1 MAASTR
7 PLTLG
12 EILDRTVQIYRRN
25 FPLFVGISILPSAL
39 YVAIS
44 GSMSLYYTS
53 KVPALQQTPQG
64 SGPIFSPALLAL
76 GVALTVFFVVGLPLL
91 TGISAFALSALNLA
105 AISSERGEPVTIRG
119 AFGQTFPRF
128 WRYLGILCL
137 QMLFAGIIPG
147 VAVTI
152 LIFFGAIVTAL
163 ASRAGGPALAIL
175 LGLCMFL
182 LFIAGIVI
190 CFWIWIRFCLAFPAS
205 SVEEKKAWPSLQRSA
220 QLTKGTRGR
229 IFVMYLLVF
238 IVTIVAYYV
247 LTLPLDIILKLTLYK
262 SMAGLAI
269 ITKPPIVLQ
278 IVNLVISCL
287 ERAFTLPIYAISLV
301 LFYND
306 QRTRM
311 EGYDIEQLMDH
322 AGWSA
327 LPPAPLIFAPAPI
340 AAEIAPPNFAN
351 PGPANPGLSSPEPS
365 TAPEASF
372 ASPGFDSPRIGSPG
386 IDPPTPA
393 SEGSGA

>member
-44 GSMSLYYTS
+44 GAMSVYYTA
-53 KVPALQQTPQG
+53 KVPDLQQASQPA
-64 SGPIFSPALLAL
+64 GPTFGPAFLAL
-76 GVALTVFFVVGLPLL
+76 ALAVAVFFILGLPLL
-91 TGISAFALSALNLA
+91 TGVSAVTLSALNFA
-105 AISSERGEPVTIRG
+105 AISSERGESITIRG

-128 WRYLGILCL
+128 WRYLGLLCL

-147 VAVTI
+147 VAAAI
-152 LIFFGAIVTAL
+152 LIFFAGIVAAL

-175 LGLCMFL
+175 FGLFMIL
-182 LFIAGIVI
+182 LVFAAVI
-190 CFWIWIRFCLAFPAS
+190 ISFWIWIRYCLAFPAS
-205 SVEEKKAWPSLQRSA
+205 AVEEKKAWPSMQRSA

-229 IFVMYLLVF
+229 IFVMYLLVV
-238 IVTIVAYYV
+238 IVTIVVYYA
-247 LTLPLDIILKLTLYK
+247 LTLPIDILLKLTLYK
-262 SMAGLAI
+262 SMAALAL

-322 AGWSA
+322 AGWSS
-327 LPPAPLIFAPAPI
+327 LPPTPLVFAPAPET
-340 AAEIAPPNFAN
+340 AHPAYAN
-351 PGPANPGLSSPEPS
+351 PEPPAAPETSFSSPD
-365 TAPEASF
+365 F
-372 ASPGFDSPRIGSPG
+372 GSPSA
-386 IDPPTPA
+386 DAPTLAPPTPA

>member
-1 MAASTR
+1 MAASTQ

-25 FPLFVGISILPSAL
+25 FALFVGISILPSAL

-53 KVPALQQTPQG
+53 KVPALQQTPQA
-64 SGPIFSPALLAL
+64 SGPLLGPAFLAL
-76 GVALTVFFVVGLPLL
+76 AVAVAVFFVVGLPLL
-91 TGISAFALSALNLA
+91 TGISAVTLSALNLA

-119 AFGQTFPRF
+119 AFSQTFLRF

-147 VAVTI
+147 VAATI

-175 LGLCMFL
+175 LGLFMFL
-182 LFIAGIVI
+182 LIVAAFVV
-190 CFWIWIRFCLAFPAS
+190 CVWVWVRFCLAFPAS
-205 SVEEKKAWPSLQRSA
+205 AVEEKKAWPSLQRSA

-238 IVTIVAYYV
+238 IVTIVAYYA
-247 LTLPLDIILKLTLYK
+247 LTLPIDIILKLTVYK
-262 SMAGLAI
+262 SMAGLAL

-278 IVNLVISCL
+278 VVNLVVSCL

-322 AGWSA
+322 AGWSS

-340 AAEIAPPNFAN
+340 APETARPSFAN
-351 PGPANPGLSSPEPS
+351 SEPS
-365 TAPEASF
+365 AAPETSF
-372 ASPGFDSPRIGSPG
+372 GSPGFNSPE
-386 IDPPTPA
+386 IDPSTPA

>member
-53 KVPALQQTPQG
+53 KVPALQQPPQVG
-64 SGPIFSPALLAL
+64 GPAFGPAF
-76 GVALTVFFVVGLPLL
+76 VALAAALAVFFVVGLPLL
-91 TGISAFALSALNLA
+91 TGVSTFTLSALNFA
-105 AISSERGEPVTIRG
+105 AISSERGEPVTIRH
-119 AFGQTFPRF
+119 AFAQSFPRF

-137 QMLFAGIIPG
+137 QMLLAGVIPG
-147 VAVTI
+147 VAVSI

-175 LGLCMFL
+175 LGLFMFL
-182 LFIAGIVI
+182 LLIAGIVV

-205 SVEEKKAWPSLQRSA
+205 AVEDKKAWPSLQRSA
-220 QLTKGTRGR
+220 LLTKGTRGR

-238 IVTIVAYYV
+238 IVTIVTYYA
-247 LTLPLDIILKLTLYK
+247 LTLPIDIILKLTMYK
-262 SMAGLAI
+262 SMAALALF
-269 ITKPPIVLQ
+269 TKPPIVLQ

-306 QRTRM
+306 QRTRI
-311 EGYDIEQLMDH
+311 EGYDIEQLMDQ
-322 AGWSA
+322 AGWAS
-327 LPPAPLIFAPAPI
+327 LPPAPLVFAPVPTPPETAYP
-340 AAEIAPPNFAN
+340 EIARPAYAN
-351 PGPANPGLSSPEPS
+351 PEPPA
-365 TAPEASF
+365 TPEASF
-372 ASPGFDSPRIGSPG
+372 GSPG
-386 IDPPTPA
+386 VDSSTPA